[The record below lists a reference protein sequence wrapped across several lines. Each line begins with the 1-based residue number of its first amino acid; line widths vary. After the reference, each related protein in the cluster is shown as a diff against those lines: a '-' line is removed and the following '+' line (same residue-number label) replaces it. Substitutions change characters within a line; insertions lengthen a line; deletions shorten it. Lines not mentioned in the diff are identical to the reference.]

1 MLRKLMMSLSLVCGA
16 LALSACGS
24 DVVGITDSPSSQ
36 GALEEGADTL
46 EVDADC
52 LEQCIDKG
60 ETEDD
65 CNVWC
70 SEDKGEESSADC
82 LAECVDKGESE
93 EDCSLWCSEDKDEAE
108 LDKCLD
114 ECIEKGETEEDCIQ
128 WCDEIKDEQWDDKDG
143 CDGDKDNWGD
153 YDDK

>member
-93 EDCSLWCSEDKDEAE
+93 EDCSLWCSEDKDDAE

-143 CDGDKDNWGD
+143 CDGDKDDWGD